1 MAGVSSVLPDPK
13 LSIHV
18 EDLGCGLVNTYTLG
32 LNLGLCDSRLGLV
45 NYNIRV
51 SGLEL
56 MGLGLRVLVLIF

>member
-1 MAGVSSVLPDPK
+1 MWACKYIYSR
-13 LSIHV
+13 V
-18 EDLGCGLVNTYTLG
+18 ES
-32 LNLGLCDSRLGLV
+32 GLCDSRLGLV